1 MKQILVVAAHPDDE
15 ILGLGGTVKKHVND
29 GDEVYA
35 LILGE
40 GMTSRNDEDKAD
52 KLKELHED
60 VYKAANV
67 IGFKEVYL
75 SNFPDNRFDSVDLL
89 DIIHEIER
97 YVDKLNPEI
106 IYTHHPGDLNIDHK
120 ITFKAL
126 ITACRPVGDYNVK
139 KIIAFETPSS
149 TEWNYNYN
157 ENTFNP
163 NYFVDIEDTLEAK
176 IKAMETYKTEIRDY
190 PHPRSSKA
198 LKVIASRWGT
208 TVGKN
213 YVEAFEIIREVKD

>member
-29 GDEVYA
+29 GDEFYV

-67 IGFKEVYL
+67 IGFKKVYL
-75 SNFPDNRFDSVDLL
+75 SKFPDNRFDSVDLL

-120 ITFKAL
+120 KTFKAL

-157 ENTFNP
+157 DNSFKP

-176 IKAMETYKTEIRDY
+176 INAMECYNTEIRDY